1 MPRLVESLAVAAPLP
16 IAAWRRRMGIEP
28 TARFGRATG
37 FEDQGDHQTPI
48 ASVVQLEDMG
58 FTPLA
63 LDHARFKMNRL
74 QTEPA

>member
-1 MPRLVESLAVAAPLP
+1 
-16 IAAWRRRMGIEP
+16 
-28 TARFGRATG
+28 
-37 FEDQGDHQTPI
+37 
-48 ASVVQLEDMG
+48 VVQLEDMG